1 MDFNI
6 VAVTACV
13 SGVAH
18 TYMAAERLEKVG
30 HHEKMAPEGGNP
42 GGARRR
48 KSDHRGRYRPRRVVL
63 LVTDIEIDD
72 LQRFRGLRTIKTSI
86 KSFLLQ
92 PQQIVEAVKSIMKK
106 AGRLCRTSLTGD
118 RPYSTSSSHFCAGV
132 RRLAVSG
139 VSQRRWSCCGVSA
152 RSIYNPCSTRRL
164 LPSRL
169 RVPPCQAWAL

>member
-18 TYMAAERLEKVG
+18 TYMAAERLETVG
-30 HHEKMAPEGGNP
+30 HHEKWHLKVETRALGVENRITAEDI
-42 GGARRR
+42 ARAE
-48 KSDHRGRYRPRRVVL
+48 VVL

-72 LQRFRGLRTIKTSI
+72 PHRFRGLRTIKTSI

-106 AGRLCRTSLTGD
+106 
-118 RPYSTSSSHFCAGV
+118 PVVYV
-132 RRLAVSG
+132 E
-139 VSQRRWSCCGVSA
+139 
-152 RSIYNPCSTRRL
+152 
-164 LPSRL
+164 LP
-169 RVPPCQAWAL
+169 

>member
-30 HHEKMAPEGGNP
+30 HHEKWHLKVETQ
-42 GGARRR
+42 GALGVENRITAEDIARAE
-48 KSDHRGRYRPRRVVL
+48 VVL

-72 LQRFRGLRTIKTSI
+72 PHRFRGLRTIKTSI

-106 AGRLCRTSLTGD
+106 PVVYVELPD
-118 RPYSTSSSHFCAGV
+118 RQQALFYIQQPLL
-132 RRLAVSG
+132 RRRQAA
-139 VSQRRWSCCGVSA
+139 C
-152 RSIYNPCSTRRL
+152 
-164 LPSRL
+164 RL
-169 RVPPCQAWAL
+169 RREPAPLVLLRRIRTIDI

>member
-30 HHEKMAPEGGNP
+30 HHEKWHLKVETQ
-42 GGARRR
+42 GALGVENRITAEDIARAE
-48 KSDHRGRYRPRRVVL
+48 VVL

-72 LQRFRGLRTIKTSI
+72 PHRFRGLR
-86 KSFLLQ
+86 Q

-106 AGRLCRTSLTGD
+106 
-118 RPYSTSSSHFCAGV
+118 PVVYV
-132 RRLAVSG
+132 E
-139 VSQRRWSCCGVSA
+139 
-152 RSIYNPCSTRRL
+152 
-164 LPSRL
+164 LP
-169 RVPPCQAWAL
+169 

>member
-30 HHEKMAPEGGNP
+30 HHEKWHLKVETQ
-42 GGARRR
+42 GALGVENRITAEDIARAE
-48 KSDHRGRYRPRRVVL
+48 VVL

-72 LQRFRGLRTIKTSI
+72 AQRL
-86 KSFLLQ
+86 SFLLQ

-106 AGRLCRTSLTGD
+106 
-118 RPYSTSSSHFCAGV
+118 PVVYV
-132 RRLAVSG
+132 E
-139 VSQRRWSCCGVSA
+139 
-152 RSIYNPCSTRRL
+152 
-164 LPSRL
+164 LP
-169 RVPPCQAWAL
+169 